1 MYQPRRYREGLNAER
16 FSFFP
21 SVYRESDLYIGVSP
35 GDYRE
40 EMPALCQDEQVRLY
54 RLMSAYGQQ
63 NPLFLTSLEPL
74 MEDGGDRGMAPEI
87 ATMIRCGVRTGT
99 GPMSA
104 VAGLFASRVAER
116 LHREYRLRELVVE
129 NGGDLYIRSI
139 EELVSVIHA
148 GDSPLSGKLGLLL
161 PPGTRGVCTSSGT
174 VGHSFSKGKADA
186 VTVVC
191 NDVPLADAWA
201 TALAN
206 GVQGPEDIDRVLE
219 RVHTI
224 PEILACVVIAGERM
238 GIRGEFEIKPLS

>member
-1 MYQPRRYREGLNAER
+1 
-16 FSFFP
+16 
-21 SVYRESDLYIGVSP
+21 
-35 GDYRE
+35 
-40 EMPALCQDEQVRLY
+40 
-54 RLMSAYGQQ
+54 
-63 NPLFLTSLEPL
+63 
-74 MEDGGDRGMAPEI
+74 MEAGGDREPVPEI
-87 ATMIRCGVRTGT
+87 EAMIRCGARTGT

-129 NGGDLYIRSI
+129 NGGDLYIRNI

-161 PPGTRGVCTSSGT
+161 PPGTRGICTSSGT
-174 VGHSFSKGKADA
+174 VGHSFSEGKADA

-206 GVQGPEDIDRVLE
+206 EVQGPEDIGRVMDK
-219 RVHTI
+219 VHTI

-238 GIRGEFEIKPLS
+238 GIRGGFEIKLLS